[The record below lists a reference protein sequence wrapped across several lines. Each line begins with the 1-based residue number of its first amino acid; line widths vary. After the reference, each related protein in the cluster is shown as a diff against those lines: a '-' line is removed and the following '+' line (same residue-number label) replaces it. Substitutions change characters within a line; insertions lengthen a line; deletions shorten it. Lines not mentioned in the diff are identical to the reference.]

1 MKKTLIFSIIIAL
14 LVGAASVFAS
24 LYFDAKKQNKAL
36 MHELSQ
42 LTELT
47 TRLGALPS
55 ISVQLNAT
63 MTLKNTAVMG
73 KNQFQNLDFSPVWKD
88 LVIKTRQELADSLF
102 RKQAR
107 SD

>member
-1 MKKTLIFSIIIAL
+1 MF
-14 LVGAASVFAS
+14 VASTAVFGS

-36 MHELSQ
+36 LRELSQ

-47 TRLGALPS
+47 TRLGSLPS

-102 RKQAR
+102 RKQ
-107 SD
+107 